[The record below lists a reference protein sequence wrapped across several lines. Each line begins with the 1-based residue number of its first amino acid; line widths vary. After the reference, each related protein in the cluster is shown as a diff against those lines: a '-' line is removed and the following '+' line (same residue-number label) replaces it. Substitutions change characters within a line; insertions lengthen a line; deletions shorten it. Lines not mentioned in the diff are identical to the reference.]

1 MKETNE
7 KGNIL
12 KTIIQVTNEEI
23 ATIEGRIDIRKMIL
37 EGNIDGA
44 LDRFKDINP
53 NAEVQ
58 LTIQNR
64 VTLNQYFA

>member
-1 MKETNE
+1 MRETNE

-12 KTIIQVTNEEI
+12 KTFIQVSNEEI

-53 NAEVQ
+53 NAEVN
-58 LTIQNR
+58 LLIKNR
-64 VTLNQYFA
+64 MILNQYFA